1 MFISTLDLGRHLKV
15 SHRMKKDART
25 CALAV
30 AKTIYSER
38 VQFKLIPTQVNQVDE
53 STEKQFFPKG
63 IETPKNASNAKSVY
77 GSNELD
83 LSRKQRTEIDEGMLV
98 KKRSVIPPVPS
109 VLGEIFPIS
118 YQVCLFLSINTA
130 PVLLIIMVKHHR
142 NRNRKN
148 KINKCIVFLLLL

>member
-1 MFISTLDLGRHLKV
+1 MDLGRHLAL

-53 STEKQFFPKG
+53 STGKQFFSNG
-63 IETPKNASNAKSVY
+63 IETPKNASNAKSVC
-77 GSNELD
+77 GFNELD
-83 LSRKQRTEIDEGMLV
+83 LSRDQKTEIEERLLV
-98 KKRSVIPPVPS
+98 KKRSVNPPVPS

-118 YQVCLFLSINTA
+118 YQVCLF
-130 PVLLIIMVKHHR
+130 V
-142 NRNRKN
+142 
-148 KINKCIVFLLLL
+148 

>member
-53 STEKQFFPKG
+53 STGKQFFVNG

-98 KKRSVIPPVPS
+98 KKRSVIPPVLS

-118 YQVCLFLSINTA
+118 YQVCLNY
-130 PVLLIIMVKHHR
+130 LLKLG
-142 NRNRKN
+142 NFK
-148 KINKCIVFLLLL
+148 K